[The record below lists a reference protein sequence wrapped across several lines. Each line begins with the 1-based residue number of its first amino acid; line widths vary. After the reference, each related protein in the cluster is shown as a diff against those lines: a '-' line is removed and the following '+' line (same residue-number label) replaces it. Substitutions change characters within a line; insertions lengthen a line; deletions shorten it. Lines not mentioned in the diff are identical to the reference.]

1 MGLEIYN
8 SLSDEKKI
16 YLNTEDLLIELK
28 YDVANAEKPLA
39 VDISFTENDEVS
51 LCLFLRYYKVKSTLS
66 YVGSETGRRSG
77 RSPCGAQW
85 RRRGFS

>member
-1 MGLEIYN
+1 MTDVLMKKVGLEIYN

-66 YVGSETGRRSG
+66 LCRK
-77 RSPCGAQW
+77 
-85 RRRGFS
+85 